1 MTSPGAT
8 ELLMSYVYHCI
19 FLFQVEESGEEV
31 RKLKSDAQAAEKQVL
46 ALKSRMAK
54 HNNGSGSTK
63 QLSTTRSEKDS
74 STSSVTPHHTAQN
87 NLGFINSFS
96 AKDDVSVISEESK
109 KRKFVAVAIA
119 PSSSQPSKK
128 LTYSLQKEKENK
140 AKVNVQDILKSNKPL
155 NSVPPPRKA
164 ASRTICCVCQKAG
177 GMILKCQCDSITCQH
192 RAHAIC
198 LKKFRE
204 TNKLDPSSK
213 TLLCQGVAA

>member
-1 MTSPGAT
+1 M
-8 ELLMSYVYHCI
+8 
-19 FLFQVEESGEEV
+19 
-31 RKLKSDAQAAEKQVL
+31 KSDAQAAEKQVL

-54 HNNGSGSTK
+54 HNNGSTK

-109 KRKFVAVAIA
+109 KRKFVAVAELPKRQSTSNA

-140 AKVNVQDILKSNKPL
+140 AKVNVQESNKPL

>member
-1 MTSPGAT
+1 M
-8 ELLMSYVYHCI
+8 
-19 FLFQVEESGEEV
+19 
-31 RKLKSDAQAAEKQVL
+31 KSDAQAAEKQVL

-54 HNNGSGSTK
+54 HNNGSTK

-109 KRKFVAVAIA
+109 KRKFVAVAELPKRQSTSTA

-140 AKVNVQDILKSNKPL
+140 AKVNVQDQILQSNKPL

>member
-1 MTSPGAT
+1 M
-8 ELLMSYVYHCI
+8 
-19 FLFQVEESGEEV
+19 
-31 RKLKSDAQAAEKQVL
+31 KSDAQAAEKQVL

-54 HNNGSGSTK
+54 HNNGSTK

-109 KRKFVAVAIA
+109 KRKFVAVAELPKRQSTSTA

>member
-1 MTSPGAT
+1 
-8 ELLMSYVYHCI
+8 
-19 FLFQVEESGEEV
+19 
-31 RKLKSDAQAAEKQVL
+31 
-46 ALKSRMAK
+46 MAK
-54 HNNGSGSTK
+54 HNNGSTK
-63 QLSTTRSEKDS
+63 QLSTTRAEKDS

-109 KRKFVAVAIA
+109 KRKFVAVAELPKRQSTSTA

-140 AKVNVQDILKSNKPL
+140 AKVNVQDQILSNKPL

>member
-1 MTSPGAT
+1 M
-8 ELLMSYVYHCI
+8 
-19 FLFQVEESGEEV
+19 
-31 RKLKSDAQAAEKQVL
+31 KSDAQAAEKQVL

-109 KRKFVAVAIA
+109 KRKFVAVAELPKRQSTSTA

-164 ASRTICCVCQKAG
+164 ASHTICCVCQKAG